1 MYWRTNEMDKKKEIV
16 SLNAEVA
23 NFDLEEV
30 SIEELEHRLELVI
43 GSSVDQ
49 TPISCDSYSTG
60 GGGGTPAPSGW
71 S

>member
-1 MYWRTNEMDKKKEIV
+1 MDKKKEIV

-43 GSSVDQ
+43 GSSVAGTATDQ

-60 GGGGTPAPSGW
+60 GGGGTPAPTGW

>member
-1 MYWRTNEMDKKKEIV
+1 VDKKKEIV

-30 SIEELEHRLELVI
+30 TIEELEHRLELAI
-43 GSSVDQ
+43 ASSPALDQ
-49 TPISCDSYSTG
+49 NCSSFTCDSYSTDG
-60 GGGGTPAPSGW
+60 GGGGTPKSGW